1 MAETKNVRAVGWGRW
16 VVSRWFCFGWRARQ
30 WRQAGQREDWRRRRG
45 ASGAW
50 VRQRTRAKRGAGRWP
65 WADQSNDTNQ
75 PTNPTLETF
84 HRRVAAP
91 CVMLAAML
99 CCTTVR
105 TPHWV
110 GVVDCVIKCP
120 TIPRIPPSSGL
131 IFIRG
136 FIRLVSSVIL
146 NVSCRCVVEEVGL
159 VVPLAYFWLPGDCR
173 LLMHHRLFGFD
184 WSSTDEIEQKSRWT
198 GLEI

>member
-16 VVSRWFCFGWRARQ
+16 VVGRCFCFGWRARQ
-30 WRQAGQREDWRRRRG
+30 WRQAGQREEARCIGRVSTTKNAGQARRRSMTLSR
-45 ASGAW
+45 SIQW
-50 VRQRTRAKRGAGRWP
+50 Y
-65 WADQSNDTNQ
+65 Q
-75 PTNPTLETF
+75 PANPTLETF

-91 CVMLAAML
+91 YVMLAAML

-131 IFIRG
+131 IFIRR

-146 NVSCRCVVEEVGL
+146 NIFCRCVVEEVRL
-159 VVPLAYFWLPGDCR
+159 VVPVAYFWLPSDCWH
-173 LLMHHRLFGFD
+173 LMLPRLFGFD

-198 GLEI
+198 GLAIQ